1 MFGLQ
6 LNSGDCGCGC
16 SSAACIQARN
26 IQGYIATAGLP
37 VSASAGDAENMRDWL
52 NNIANFPCGGW
63 PSGNAGW
70 ESGWSA
76 AFDTISDTS
85 PDLGTVSNNCAGA
98 QLPGGSS
105 FGGGGYYDIVENGG
119 GNATTESAITARYLI
134 SASTAYIVG
143 LWCDGETNTMY
154 YQQSC
159 VMTGTSVG
167 SCYQYIV
174 PVPPSDLVIPS
185 TSNACAQA
193 AYFLVPASDPGG
205 WFGQTWSGIVAG
217 CADSGLAYPCAG
229 SFSTS
234 SGACMSGDPF
244 FGDDP

>member
-1 MFGLQ
+1 MFFNQ
-6 LNSGDCGCGC
+6 LTGSGCGCGC
-16 SSAACIQARN
+16 STPACVQARN
-26 IQGYIATAGLP
+26 IQGYIALAGLP
-37 VSASAGDAENMRDWL
+37 GSASASDGNNMRDWL

-63 PSGNAGW
+63 PTGNAGW
-70 ESGWSA
+70 ESTWAAPFDNPSA
-76 AFDTISDTS
+76 TS
-85 PDLGTVSNNCAGA
+85 PDACTTCDCAGA

-105 FGGGGYYDIVENGG
+105 FGGGGYYDIAENGDG
-119 GNATTESAITARYLI
+119 SASAESAITARYLI
-134 SASTAYIVG
+134 SAATAYVVG
-143 LWCDGETNTMY
+143 IWCSDGTMY

-229 SFSTS
+229 GFSTS
-234 SGACMSGDPF
+234 PSACMSGDPF